1 MENIT
6 FKHNTV
12 KHNEFNGLITYTAR
26 LKIYEDNIFMY
37 SIGSISHRLNKNDAF
52 IDCQVLENEL
62 KLMNGMV

>member
-12 KHNEFNGLITYTAR
+12 KHNEFDGLITYTAR

-37 SIGSISHRLNKNDAF
+37 SIGSVSHRLNKNDAF
-52 IDCQVLENEL
+52 NDCKVLENEL
-62 KLMNGMV
+62 RLISNI